1 MKKIFYVLLV
11 SCVGLTIIISCKE
24 GDDIKRASNGF
35 ESAITFMYSEDRSDL
50 IPKFKQEIVKYD
62 NYRKEDFKAVF
73 PELIP
78 LFKTFPE
85 RS

>member
-1 MKKIFYVLLV
+1 MKEEVKSLYEEHLAHI
-11 SCVGLTIIISCKE
+11 KE